1 MFQSRCCRG
10 VQCEHCTA
18 QCVTCGEDSPPL
30 GGHTTIHCSPTLV
43 LTLISLNYSHKPT
56 LNSLTESLSSLTDS
70 TQTTTQRITQL
81 AHRINSLLELLFST
95 KGSPQN
101 IFLVTW
107 FSQSTSKSFYIYVP
121 PWNQGHWDREKGES
135 GRGTN
140 CQVARR
146 GHTCGQAFVFVEPL
160 SHMPHMWLSLCLCQA
175 FATHATS
182 VVIDHW
188 SSSFHV
194 AFVLVK

>member
-1 MFQSRCCRG
+1 MLYKRCSVLVFQSRCCRG

-81 AHRINSLLELLFST
+81 AHRITSLLELLFFLT
-95 KGSPQN
+95 IKGHPKTSFWSPGSHKVQ
-101 IFLVTW
+101 I
-107 FSQSTSKSFYIYVP
+107 K
-121 PWNQGHWDREKGES
+121 
-135 GRGTN
+135 
-140 CQVARR
+140 
-146 GHTCGQAFVFVEPL
+146 AFTYM
-160 SHMPHMWLSLCLCQA
+160 S
-175 FATHATS
+175 
-182 VVIDHW
+182 
-188 SSSFHV
+188 
-194 AFVLVK
+194 

>member
-1 MFQSRCCRG
+1 MLYKRWSVVVMFQSRCCRG

-18 QCVTCGEDSPPL
+18 QCVTCGEHSPPL

-81 AHRINSLLELLFST
+81 ALFLNYIFPQ
-95 KGSPQN
+95 KGHPKN

-107 FSQSTSKSFYIYVP
+107 FSYST
-121 PWNQGHWDREKGES
+121 
-135 GRGTN
+135 
-140 CQVARR
+140 
-146 GHTCGQAFVFVEPL
+146 AFTYM
-160 SHMPHMWLSLCLCQA
+160 SY
-175 FATHATS
+175 
-182 VVIDHW
+182 
-188 SSSFHV
+188 
-194 AFVLVK
+194 